1 MRGIEKLAAVER
13 STPPMAEAFPA
24 LPMAETVLLRL
35 LRIGLSGLG
44 QFMEPVFQQIGLNDH
59 AFHVLCLLVA
69 SPQGKASPGEL
80 SELAAISRANMTRV
94 LDGLVKDGF
103 ASRTIE
109 TRDARRHTIRITAA
123 GRRATEQAVP
133 KMVGPLKSAFAGLNA
148 DELVVLDSLLRKA
161 ILSFDKNAQ
170 LLRRAA

>member
-69 SPQGKASPGEL
+69 WGLWRLGAPDTATRSTAS
-80 SELAAISRANMTRV
+80 
-94 LDGLVKDGF
+94 
-103 ASRTIE
+103 
-109 TRDARRHTIRITAA
+109 
-123 GRRATEQAVP
+123 
-133 KMVGPLKSAFAGLNA
+133 
-148 DELVVLDSLLRKA
+148 
-161 ILSFDKNAQ
+161 
-170 LLRRAA
+170 